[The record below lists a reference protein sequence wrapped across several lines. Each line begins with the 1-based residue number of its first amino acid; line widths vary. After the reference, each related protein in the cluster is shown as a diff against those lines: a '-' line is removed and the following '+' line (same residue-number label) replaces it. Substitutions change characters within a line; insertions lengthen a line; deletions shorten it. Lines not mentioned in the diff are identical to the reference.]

1 MNLIAP
7 SLQKTAQFYAQNLSG
22 TTVNYIYKDGSDYS
36 TMAVRFEAEN
46 FMHLTGIM
54 PYISDSPR
62 TASETLKDFAEGNGN
77 FDNILVSSAFKDKLT
92 VLPLISEI
100 VDSKSFLLDD
110 LSDVEKFKRL
120 QLDKAIKTED
130 EELLVAFR
138 DVDGIGMPASVIKLK
153 PNSNLKLQMD
163 EHIEDKTI
171 LGVFRERDGIFDTL
185 SINDDLVLDGGKEL
199 KSILENG
206 QVENILS
213 SETLLE
219 KTESKAQ
226 ENILNKESGFEQL
239 IRYLSKTVSVNNNII
254 DIMTPNYDLIIER
267 VADKLN
273 LSTTLGFTGNIYQ
286 KFNKK
291 YLTEPHSFYCKN
303 ISVLRIFKPHGS
315 INWVNEEYKTIQIN
329 DNSYLEKNSNHIE
342 IIAPGIFKYEYG
354 MTHDVFR
361 SHREAFNEVISSE
374 KENYSIFIYGYGF
387 NDAHFDAI
395 FLETS
400 KNIIVLSKE
409 IKQEIIDRAIE
420 GLNWT
425 LFYDSVIGERK
436 TNNYSYMIHK
446 GIRYE
451 VDIDLWNLNV
461 FSEVFIGGN
470 K

>member
-1 MNLIAP
+1 MKLLRITDNEFVDIFSDIKKRYLSKNNFPKLIVG
-7 SLQKTAQFYAQNLSG
+7 SGLSVSFG
-22 TTVNYIYKDGSDYS
+22 ISGMTGLSIELNK
-36 TMAVRFEAEN
+36 RFEATKN
-46 FMHLTGIM
+46 
-54 PYISDSPR
+54 
-62 TASETLKDFAEGNGN
+62 ETLKEEWEKIQSSVTLNGLEAALLTLSQNN
-77 FDNILVSSAFKDKLT
+77 FDLIEEIKNITADF
-92 VLPLISEI
+92 
-100 VDSKSFLLDD
+100 
-110 LSDVEKFKRL
+110 
-120 QLDKAIKTED
+120 
-130 EELLVAFR
+130 
-138 DVDGIGMPASVIKLK
+138 
-153 PNSNLKLQMD
+153 
-163 EHIEDKTI
+163 
-171 LGVFRERDGIFDTL
+171 
-185 SINDDLVLDGGKEL
+185 
-199 KSILENG
+199 
-206 QVENILS
+206 ILS
-213 SETLLE
+213 SDY
-219 KTESKAQ
+219 KAQ